1 MSQLVNLHPVTPQ
14 QSKIFSVVDALRSG
28 SVAFLPTDTSF
39 ALACQYSN
47 KKGLE
52 QIRKIKNLDKDHHFT
67 LICDSLSGISK
78 FGQMTDS
85 NFRLIK
91 RLVPG
96 PVTFIL
102 PATREVPKLLTH
114 AKRNTI
120 GFRVPENPIV
130 NHIVSELGVPLL
142 ATTATL
148 PEEAGIEY
156 PLKHEIMQW
165 FERQVDIMIDD
176 DLDYS
181 PLQSTVI
188 DLTGD
193 EPVIIREGENM
204 EMVRLVI
211 DRYHV
216 TV

>member
-1 MSQLVNLHPVTPQ
+1 MSQLVKMHPVSPQ
-14 QSKIFSVVDALRSG
+14 QAKIFAVVDALRSG

-39 ALACQYSN
+39 ALACEFSN
-47 KKGLE
+47 KKGIE
-52 QIRKIKNLDKDHHFT
+52 QIRKIKNLDKDHHLT
-67 LICDSLSGISK
+67 LICDSLSGISR

-102 PATREVPKLLTH
+102 PASREVPKLLTH
-114 AKRNTI
+114 TKRNTI
-120 GFRVPENPIV
+120 GFRVPENIIV
-130 NHIVSELGVPLL
+130 NAIVTELGVPLL

-148 PEEAGIEY
+148 PEEVGIEF
-156 PLKHEIMQW
+156 PLKHELMEW
-165 FERQVDIMIDD
+165 FERQIDLVIDD
-176 DLDYS
+176 DLDYV
-181 PLQSTVI
+181 PLQSTVV

-193 EPVIIREGENM
+193 EPEIIREGENL
-204 EMVRLVI
+204 EQVRMVI

-216 TV
+216 II